1 MSRLSL
7 LKGLLKNWI
16 TACWMGF
23 FFTFFTFLLFYWL
36 IDELCYRVAPRFG
49 PVFFFKFWSAIFFS
63 SAQVRKRK
71 KKIKAEGNNTK
82 RPKKKMPFQVCLDRT
97 QPPENRTQ
105 KKKEKKKERKW
116 SRGGA
121 KKSCA

>member
-82 RPKKKMPFQVCLDRT
+82 RPKKKNAIPGVFGPDPATRKS
-97 QPPENRTQ
+97 NA